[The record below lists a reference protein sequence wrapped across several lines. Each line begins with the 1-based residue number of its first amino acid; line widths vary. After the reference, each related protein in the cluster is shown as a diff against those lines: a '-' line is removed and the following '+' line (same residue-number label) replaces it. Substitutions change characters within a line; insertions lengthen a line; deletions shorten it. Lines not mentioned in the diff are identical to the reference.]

1 MGDMTKRDW
10 YLLLW
15 FFGGMA
21 IMCAIVFAYG
31 GFQ

>member
-1 MGDMTKRDW
+1 MMTQRDW

-15 FFGGMA
+15 FFVGMA